1 MLKRVN
7 PQMATAIMG
16 TDEVFRGVQ
25 NELLSNM
32 DMLENVDL

>member
-1 MLKRVN
+1 MKRVN
-7 PQMATAIMG
+7 PQMAPAVMG
-16 TDEVFRGVQ
+16 PDEIFRGVQ